1 MPIPV
6 FCNHV
11 KHFKYVIISW
21 QKQKKYM
28 LNQFGVSLPVLNT
41 KEEEFM
47 NNPRQSKAIIMH

>member
-6 FCNHV
+6 LRNHV

-21 QKQKKYM
+21 QKKKIYM

-47 NNPRQSKAIIMH
+47 NNLRQ